1 MHLFLSLYEDQTD
14 TCAPLFTSQVLK
26 QPVKNKLGT
35 EYVWW
40 SILCDYFDITT
51 IKLSELDN
59 LSFCLLC
66 AVAKLSQ

>member
-40 SILCDYFDITT
+40 
-51 IKLSELDN
+51 
-59 LSFCLLC
+59 
-66 AVAKLSQ
+66 